1 MRLRSEPKSR
11 LRENQNK
18 KNEFFLKIHFL
29 QQQEVW
35 RVGSKILDHGHSR
48 TEKATV
54 FLENNCTFNNTQIR
68 LLNAVLLRS
77 WAQTVHQ
84 EDSRKIS

>member
-29 QQQEVW
+29 QQQEV
-35 RVGSKILDHGHSR
+35 
-48 TEKATV
+48 
-54 FLENNCTFNNTQIR
+54 
-68 LLNAVLLRS
+68 
-77 WAQTVHQ
+77 
-84 EDSRKIS
+84 